1 MSKILT
7 QDGNKYQYLVSWK
20 DMLKDSSEPLPLR
33 PFSSRDEAE
42 AYILGCSD
50 VIVMQSTDSLE
61 ISDVVT
67 DFEITM
73 SQ

>member
-33 PFSSRDEAE
+33 PFNSREEAE
-42 AYILGCSD
+42 SYILGCSD
-50 VIVMQSTDSLE
+50 VIVMQSTDNLE